1 MASVAEPFPISCIA
15 GRYLLFD
22 LDVIDHVRRSY
33 NMCGVLIGT
42 IPNMSQ
48 QNVFL
53 GLPLELM
60 PEEARV
66 LVEKNH
72 AYIVDDASVHREGFL
87 EMSREDRLKVLQAM
101 DEQGMQRT
109 AISHKIHQDRA
120 EKALKAKGLLPDNA
134 STSVPSEKP
143 DEPNV
148 EAEDGSLFGASSTVA
163 PVSTSVVKTSWVTP
177 TTSHPPLPQPEID
190 ASLPLPKVPK
200 SYPLYKY
207 VQERGYFCMPGLR
220 FGCHYSI
227 YPGDI
232 LRFHS
237 HFLGTGLGWD
247 EEFDL
252 LDIIGGGR
260 LANRNKKSYLIGGE
274 MPTLEKESGDE
285 GSSSSTDLVRV
296 FSIEWAAQG

>member
-1 MASVAEPFPISCIA
+1 MVSVAEPFPISCIA

-48 QNVFL
+48 QNIFL

-66 LVEKNH
+66 LVEKKH
-72 AYIVDDASVHREGFL
+72 AYIVDDAKVHREGFL
-87 EMSREDRLKVLQAM
+87 EMSREDRLKFLQAM

-109 AISHKIHQDRA
+109 AITHKIHQDRS
-120 EKALKAKGLLPDNA
+120 EKALKAKGLLPD
-134 STSVPSEKP
+134 STPSAVPSEKP
-143 DEPNV
+143 DESIAG
-148 EAEDGSLFGASSTVA
+148 AEDASLFDTSSAIA
-163 PVSTSVVKTSWVTP
+163 PTPSSIVKTTWVTP
-177 TTSHPPLPQPEID
+177 TTSHPPLPQPDID
-190 ASLPLPKVPK
+190 TSLSLPKVPK

-260 LANRNKKSYLIGGE
+260 LANRNKKAYLIGGE
-274 MPTLEKESGDE
+274 MPTVDGEEG
-285 GSSSSTDLVRV
+285 GSSSSTDSVRV